1 MIGVHYIKYVND
13 IGYVVKNEISKHMFT
28 HNNQIRY
35 DWVQA
40 YRDEMGYDHVL
51 QNDNTFFFCET
62 ILEAESSRI
71 FIIKMDNFQNQ
82 IEMELIQQQANDNT
96 FDILTGKI
104 TINELLESNNDNI
117 PLLVQTKE
125 VNDLEDRL
133 DVLEGMIEYYTEREE
148 YEKCAEL
155 VKLKNKLWS

>member
-1 MIGVHYIKYVND
+1 
-13 IGYVVKNEISKHMFT
+13 
-28 HNNQIRY
+28 
-35 DWVQA
+35 
-40 YRDEMGYDHVL
+40 
-51 QNDNTFFFCET
+51 
-62 ILEAESSRI
+62 
-71 FIIKMDNFQNQ
+71 MDNFQNQ

-96 FDILTGKI
+96 FDILTGKV

-133 DVLEGMIEYYTEREE
+133 DVLEGMIEYYTEGEE